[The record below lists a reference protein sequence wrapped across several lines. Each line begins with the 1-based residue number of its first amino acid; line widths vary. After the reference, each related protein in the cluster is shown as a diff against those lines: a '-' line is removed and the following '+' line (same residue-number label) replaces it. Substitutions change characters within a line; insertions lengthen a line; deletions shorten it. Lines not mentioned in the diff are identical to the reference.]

1 MYTIFNQLKEKNICN
16 KEILSGHFYVFPEN
30 IFIPIP
36 TKSLPNFY
44 SLSNSPQHITKFY
57 YLCNFILKN

>member
-1 MYTIFNQLKEKNICN
+1 MYTIFNQLKEKKYIYN

-44 SLSNSPQHITKFY
+44 SLSNFSQYIIKF
-57 YLCNFILKN
+57 LLSL

>member
-1 MYTIFNQLKEKNICN
+1 MYTIFNQLKEKNIFII
-16 KEILSGHFYVFPEN
+16 KKYYQVIFTFSEN

-36 TKSLPNFY
+36 TKLPPNFY

>member
-1 MYTIFNQLKEKNICN
+1 MYTIFNQLKEKKNIYN

-44 SLSNSPQHITKFY
+44 SLSNFSQYIIKF
-57 YLCNFILKN
+57 LLSL

>member
-1 MYTIFNQLKEKNICN
+1 MYTIFNQLKEKIYIYN
-16 KEILSGHFYVFPEN
+16 KEILSSHFYVFPEN

-44 SLSNSPQHITKFY
+44 SLSNFSQYIIKF
-57 YLCNFILKN
+57 LLSL